1 MENIFGQLSGQMITQ
16 SRDIMFF
23 MDNASLHP
31 ENVTEKKNNIKIVF
45 LLKNTTSRQQ
55 PLDAGIT

>member
-1 MENIFGQLSGQMITQ
+1 MENIFGQLSGQMIKQ

-31 ENVTEKKNNIKIVF
+31 ENVTEKNNIKIVF

>member
-1 MENIFGQLSGQMITQ
+1 MIKQ

-23 MDNASLHP
+23 MDNASLDP
-31 ENVTEKKNNIKIVF
+31 ENVTGKKKNIKIVF